1 MNLNTV
7 KLPRYDKESLLQY
20 TKHFIRKAVQIIVQ
34 SRLGEKKPTKS
45 RIHANN
51 SDWFNLSIKDLAQI
65 IQMTKSTFGSA
76 ETIINLG
83 SPFCI
88 EISLKTPENQTMI
101 LETWCILFNEQLC
114 DSTQV
119 ICYNVYKKMS
129 LVLRSLLCMTRSM
142 PTYQLSRRQSPD
154 TYVLLY
160 RMYLGEPVVH
170 NLGEKYATAKAG
182 TIGTPIGS
190 IIINVAYRT
199 RLTMTPQTSNFDAIY
214 FDENHFV
221 NAQSSPTSSSNNNS
235 NTNKEEYNNYSSM
248 PLSSLNENKKNSS
261 QPIKMKPKKNNDDTI
276 GESPSKQNDDS
287 SEDCSRNSSIAS
299 TPSDTMYY
307 FKLKSAAFAPS
318 SLNAT
323 KDLTSTSQINDVPP
337 FISLLC
343 NEISPSL
350 TGANSDN
357 KKTPPHNID
366 NKKQNLTGDELSD
379 RKQNRLIL
387 QPKQDDFVM
396 IETQKIAFGLSD
408 ASNDLSTFFRSCEN
422 APILESFNSEPSLID
437 TLKDLDQ
444 QLLTYESKV
453 AEFDDLVKSLEPN

>member
-1 MNLNTV
+1 
-7 KLPRYDKESLLQY
+7 
-20 TKHFIRKAVQIIVQ
+20 
-34 SRLGEKKPTKS
+34 
-45 RIHANN
+45 
-51 SDWFNLSIKDLAQI
+51 
-65 IQMTKSTFGSA
+65 MTKSTFGSA

-119 ICYNVYKKMS
+119 VCYNVYKKMS

-235 NTNKEEYNNYSSM
+235 NTNREEYNNYSSM

-261 QPIKMKPKKNNDDTI
+261 QPITMKPKKNNNNTI
-276 GESPSKQNDDS
+276 SESPNKQNDDS

-343 NEISPSL
+343 NDMSPSL
-350 TGANSDN
+350 TGGNSDN

-366 NKKQNLTGDELSD
+366 NKKQNMTSDDLSD

-396 IETQKIAFGLSD
+396 IETVCSREIFYNLTKIYLNNLFLFKQKIAFGLSD